1 MDPCWFWSQNSICGC
16 GNAGVWWLSVQSP
29 EIPIC
34 VPKIPICAPLPP
46 EIPVCVPKILV
57 CAPQNPDLF
66 LLLAG
71 IHSLWLEHTPHVHL
85 CCMPRLQQCPTSMS
99 KYIYLY
105 LSVYKYIY
113 RVRVGRARVLS
124 AHLWHLLMITW

>member
-34 VPKIPICAPLPP
+34 VPKIPI
-46 EIPVCVPKILV
+46 

-124 AHLWHLLMITW
+124 AHLWHLLMIIW